1 MVGLW
6 VAQIWAAPIFTLISC
21 FAFVAGA
28 PTDITVDVPAKVS
41 VSVEA
46 GSAIEDQRIKGTVSI
61 IRELKQKVEPE
72 SFTLDDKPIKL
83 QFVGDEYPP
92 EVALFPK
99 NDPDSIVT
107 SKYSFTMPAKKKGL
121 YVLGVVNG
129 VVGGIKVQSVPIT
142 FEVIGGVKTN
152 DLLLEGYVKEKGLIY
167 PGQKLTFEYRITFAD
182 PIELTR
188 EDLPLLDL
196 EGFRGI
202 GAPKIDT
209 FLQGAKTVQII
220 SQTVEA
226 LSAGVF
232 HASES
237 LIEGYIYSE
246 DIYGNKVR
254 SSLLL
259 QATSPALDVKIEAF
273 PEKDKPSSFTGA
285 LGQLYWQTR
294 LLTAHSVEVGEKIQ
308 LEVTVTG
315 RGDFDTVSLPD
326 FNKLSSFK
334 YAFRLSDVPPQGTVV
349 ENTKVFVVDLI
360 PLSSKIKEIPQLEFS
375 SFDPV
380 LGRYFV
386 VQASSIP
393 ITIRHSLQKESA
405 SEKTEAV
412 QGSQSQNKQQ
422 RQKQTQE
429 QISVQNLPEEI
440 SLIEIEG
447 NIPLDQKTIV
457 RQLFDPLILSLL
469 GTCLVVLFLMQIAVV
484 RLIKERKLRPKE
496 ETSREIFL
504 NALKNRNSPS
514 SCFAQIRRAF
524 LLRLYEIGAT
534 GELAVNPQQLATE
547 GLQGD
552 IRKFLLSIEEKR
564 FSGLGAD
571 VEAKEVIE
579 EATSL
584 YYRLKQPEKPVVKV
598 QTVLKLVLFFF
609 FMSTGY
615 SALQGE
621 VYIDAG
627 FSKYVEGERAT
638 SAEVRKKAFND
649 ALIEYLKVEPTHPSG
664 VYFYDVANCY
674 YQLGEYGLAILYYY
688 RALNEHPRNSKIE
701 HNLELALKKV
711 GQTKESSARLYDVLF
726 FFHQRL
732 SFYEKEMAALAL
744 LLFSFVFGSLFLW
757 LSLAVFR
764 KLALVSFCVLS
775 LFVVSMLWTTY
786 FSVPLAVIIRPAEFL
801 SGPGKQY
808 AKVDAKPPLIGTK
821 VQVEE
826 VVEKGTYLKVK
837 LVYGKQGYFAS
848 DQARI
853 I

>member
-1 MVGLW
+1 MVAEMLR
-6 VAQIWAAPIFTLISC
+6 LITC
-21 FAFVAGA
+21 FAFVSLA
-28 PTDITVDVPAKVS
+28 PTDIAVDVPAKVS
-41 VSVEA
+41 VSVDP
-46 GSAIEDQRIKGTVSI
+46 GSAIEEQPIKANISI

-83 QFVGDEYPP
+83 QFVSDEYPP
-92 EVALFPK
+92 EQALFPK

-107 SKYSFTMPAKKKGL
+107 SKYNFTIPSKKRGL
-121 YVLGVVNG
+121 YVLGVVSG
-129 VVGGIKVQSVPIT
+129 VVGGITVQSVATT

-152 DLLLEGYVKEKGLIY
+152 DLLLEGYVKEKGPIY

-188 EDLPLLDL
+188 EDLPLLDF

-209 FLQGAKTVQII
+209 FLQGAKTIQTI

-226 LSAGVF
+226 LSDGLF
-232 HASES
+232 HVPES

-259 QATSPALDVKIEAF
+259 QATSPAIDVQIKAF

-285 LGQLYWQTR
+285 LGQFYWQTR
-294 LLTAHSVEVGEKIQ
+294 LLSPHSVEVGEKIQ

-315 RGDFDTVSLPD
+315 RGDFDTVSLPN
-326 FNKLSSFK
+326 FNKLSSFMH
-334 YAFRLSDVPPQGTVV
+334 AFQLSDVPSQGKVI

-360 PLSSKIKEIPQLEFS
+360 PLSSKIKEIPQIEFS

-380 LGRYFV
+380 LDRYFM
-386 VQASSIP
+386 VQIPPIP
-393 ITIRHSLQKESA
+393 IIIRQGLQKDSA
-405 SEKTEAV
+405 SKTVESV
-412 QGSQSQNKQQ
+412 QENKLQSQT
-422 RQKQTQE
+422 QTRE
-429 QISVQNLPEEI
+429 QIQGQNSAEGI

-447 NIPLDQKTIV
+447 NVSLSQKTIV
-457 RQLFDPLILSLL
+457 RQLFDPLILILL
-469 GTCLVVLFLMQIAVV
+469 GTCLAVLFLLQLVIV
-484 RLIKERKLRPKE
+484 RFIKEKKLRPKE
-496 ETSREIFL
+496 ELSREIFL
-504 NALKNRNSPS
+504 AALKNKNSPS

-524 LLRLYEIGAT
+524 LLRLYEVGAT
-534 GELAVNPQQLATE
+534 AQLAENPQLLSTE

-571 VEAKEVIE
+571 MEAKEVIE

-584 YYRLKQPEKPVVKV
+584 YYRLKQPEKGVVKA

-609 FMSTGY
+609 FMTTCS

-621 VYIDAG
+621 IYVDAG
-627 FSKYVEGERAT
+627 LTRYIEGERAA
-638 SAEVRKKAFND
+638 SAEVRKKAFNE
-649 ALIEYLKVEPTHPSG
+649 ALIEYLKVEPLYPSG
-664 VYFYDVANCY
+664 IYFYDVANCY

-688 RALNEHPRNSKIE
+688 RALNELPRNSKIE
-701 HNLELALKKV
+701 RNLEQALKKV
-711 GQTKESSARLYDVLF
+711 GQTKENSSTLYDFLF
-726 FFHQRL
+726 FIHQKL
-732 SFYEKEMAALAL
+732 SFYEKEMAVLAL
-744 LLFSFVFGSLFLW
+744 LLFSFVFGSLWLW
-757 LSLAVFR
+757 LSLTVFR
-764 KLALVSFCVLS
+764 KFAIVSFCVMS
-775 LFVVSMLWTTY
+775 LFVISMLWTTY
-786 FSVPLAVIIRPAEFL
+786 LCMPYAVIIRPAELL

-821 VQVEE
+821 VQVVE
-826 VVEKGTYLKVK
+826 VIEKGTYLKIK
-837 LVYGKQGYFAS
+837 LADDQQGYVAS
-848 DQARI
+848 EQARI